1 MSHDERLAALPP
13 TAHEL
18 LRQAIQALQ
27 QGDRARGLQF
37 AQQAVRSHPGHPETL
52 RQLAS
57 ALAANGRAQEALAV
71 IDPVVV
77 RHPDDAELLNT
88 QAIVLETAGQE
99 ERALA
104 AFRRVCELQPSSA
117 IHAYNLGRALSNRG
131 DSAGSLVELERTLAI
146 DPEHR
151 NARATLAEILR
162 RLGRTEEAVT
172 HLRRL
177 LERDPDDIK
186 AWSALAAFNVVQFDD
201 ADIAT
206 MERLHTR
213 PGLSADD
220 RVSLAYGLG
229 KAHAAHARYDKAYAA
244 YVQAKSMVRTRVPW
258 NAAAHSAA
266 VDAILAAFPNA
277 APGTADD
284 SRGHGMIF
292 IVSLPR
298 SGSTLT
304 EQILAA
310 HRQVDA
316 GEERSD
322 LFEIIMAENQRR
334 GQPVETWAGLA
345 TSDDWRR
352 LGEEYLERARRWR
365 GDGSHATDKAL
376 GNWLWI
382 GALFAMLPG
391 ARVIDCRRDPL
402 ETAWSCFTHLFKIG
416 TQNFSH
422 DFASIAAYARDHER
436 AMRHWLVLY
445 PQRIRTQRYEELVVD
460 PETQIRALLDFCG
473 LPFDPACLRPHEVE
487 RSIRTASASQV
498 REPIRRDTARTGK
511 YGALLDPLRK
521 ELGLPPFAAK

>member
-1 MSHDERLAALPP
+1 MNRDERSTALPSP
-13 TAHEL
+13 AQEL
-18 LRQAIQALQ
+18 LRQASQALQ
-27 QGDRARGLQF
+27 QGDRARGLQL
-37 AQQAVRSHPGHPETL
+37 AQQVVRGHPDHPEAL

-57 ALAANGRAQEALAV
+57 ALAANGRAQEAVAV
-71 IDPVVV
+71 IGPVVAG
-77 RHPDDAELLNT
+77 HPDDPELLNT
-88 QAIVLETAGQE
+88 QAIVLETAGQN

-151 NARATLAEILR
+151 NARATLAEVLR
-162 RLGRTEEAVT
+162 RLGRTDEAVV

-177 LERDPDDIK
+177 LERNPDDVK
-186 AWSALAAFNVVQFDD
+186 AWSALAAFNVVEFDA
-201 ADIAT
+201 ADIARL
-206 MERLHTR
+206 ERLRAR
-213 PGLSADD
+213 PGLSTDEQ
-220 RVSLAYGLG
+220 VLLAYGLG
-229 KAHAAHARYDKAYAA
+229 KAYAAHASHDKAYAA
-244 YVQAKSMVRTRVPW
+244 YVQAKAVVRSVQPW
-258 NAAAHSAA
+258 NAVAHATA
-266 VDAILAAFPNA
+266 IDAILAAFPHA
-277 APGTADD
+277 APDAAQD

-310 HRQVDA
+310 HPQVDA
-316 GEERSD
+316 GEERTD
-322 LFEIIMAENQRR
+322 LFETIMAENRRR
-334 GQPVETWAGLA
+334 GQPVETWSGLA
-345 TSDDWRR
+345 TADDWRR
-352 LGEEYLERARRWR
+352 LGEEYLERARHWR
-365 GDGSHATDKAL
+365 GSGSHATDKAL
-376 GNWLWI
+376 GNWVWI

-416 TQNFSH
+416 AQNFSH
-422 DFASIAAYARDHER
+422 DFASIGAYVRDHER
-436 AMRHWLVLY
+436 AMRHWLALY
-445 PQRIRTQRYEELVVD
+445 PQRIRTLRYEALVAD
-460 PETQIRALLDFCG
+460 PETQIRELLDFCG
-473 LPFDPACLRPHEVE
+473 LPFDAACLRPHEVE

-521 ELGLPPFAAK
+521 ELGLPPFVA

>member
-1 MSHDERLAALPP
+1 MNRDEHLAALPSP
-13 TAHEL
+13 AREL
-18 LRQAIQALQ
+18 LRQAAQALQ

-37 AQQAVRSHPGHPETL
+37 AQQLVRTHPGHPEAL

-57 ALAANGRAQEALAV
+57 ALAANGRAQEAVAV
-71 IDPVVV
+71 IDPVVA
-77 RHPDDAELLNT
+77 RHPGDPELLNT
-88 QAIVLETAGQE
+88 QAIVLETAGQN
-99 ERALA
+99 ERALV

-117 IHAYNLGRALSNRG
+117 VHAYNLGRALSNRG

-151 NARATLAEILR
+151 NARATLAEVLR
-162 RLGRTEEAVT
+162 RLGRTDEAVT

-177 LERDPDDIK
+177 LERDPDDMK
-186 AWSALAAFNVVQFDD
+186 AWSALAAFNVVEFDT

-206 MERLHTR
+206 MERLRTR
-213 PGLSADD
+213 PGLSADEQ
-220 RVSLAYGLG
+220 VLLAYGLG
-229 KAHAAHARYDKAYAA
+229 KAHAAHASYAKAYTA
-244 YVQAKSMVRTRVPW
+244 YVQAKAIVRARQAW
-258 NAAAHSAA
+258 NAAAHTAA
-266 VDAILAAFPNA
+266 VDAILAAFPRA
-277 APGTADD
+277 VSSRADD
-284 SRGHGMIF
+284 NRGQGMIF

-310 HRQVDA
+310 HPQVDA
-316 GEERSD
+316 GEERID
-322 LFEIIMAENQRR
+322 LFETIMAENQRR

-345 TSDDWRR
+345 TPDDWRR

-365 GDGSHATDKAL
+365 GSGSHATDKAL
-376 GNWLWI
+376 GNWVWI

-391 ARVIDCRRDPL
+391 ARVIDCRRDLL

-416 TQNFSH
+416 SQNFSH

-436 AMRHWLVLY
+436 AMRHWLALY
-445 PQRIRTQRYEELVVD
+445 PQHIRTQRYEALVTD
-460 PETQIRALLDFCG
+460 PETQIREMLDFCG
-473 LPFDPACLRPHEVE
+473 LDFDPACLRPHEVQ

-521 ELGLPPFAAK
+521 ELGLPPFAA

>member
-1 MSHDERLAALPP
+1 MNRDERLAALP
-13 TAHEL
+13 AQAREL
-18 LRQAIQALQ
+18 LRQSAQALH
-27 QGDRARGLQF
+27 QGARAHALQF
-37 AQQAVRSHPGHPETL
+37 AQQVVRAHPDHADAL

-71 IDPVVV
+71 IDPVVA
-77 RHPDDAELLNT
+77 RHPDDPELLNT
-88 QAIVLETAGQE
+88 LAIVLETAGQN

-104 AFRRVCELQPSSA
+104 AFRRVCELQPASA
-117 IHAYNLGRALSNRG
+117 VHAYNLGRALSNRG

-151 NARATLAEILR
+151 NARATLAEVLR

-172 HLRRL
+172 QLRVL
-177 LERDPDDIK
+177 LGRDPDDVK
-186 AWSALAAFNVVQFDD
+186 AWSALAGLNVTRFDA

-206 MERLHTR
+206 MERLRTR
-213 PGLSADD
+213 PGLDADQQAM
-220 RVSLAYGLG
+220 LAYGLG
-229 KAHAAHARYDKAYAA
+229 KAYAAEARYDKAYAA
-244 YVQAKSMVRTRVPW
+244 YVQLKAMVRARVPW
-258 NAAAHSAA
+258 NAAAHAAA
-266 VDAILAAFPNA
+266 VDAILAAFPHA
-277 APGTADD
+277 APDGGQD

-292 IVSLPR
+292 IASLPR

-310 HRQVDA
+310 HPQVGA
-316 GEERSD
+316 GEERTD
-322 LFEIIMAENQRR
+322 LFDTIIAENQRR
-334 GQPVETWAGLA
+334 GLPVETWAGLA
-345 TSDDWRR
+345 TPDDWRR
-352 LGEEYLERARRWR
+352 LGEEYLERAQAWR
-365 GDGSHATDKAL
+365 GGRSHATDKAL

-416 TQNFSH
+416 AHSFSH
-422 DFASIAAYARDHER
+422 DFASLAAYARDHDR
-436 AMRHWLVLY
+436 AMRHWLALY
-445 PQRIRTQRYEELVVD
+445 PQRIRTLRYEALVAD
-460 PETQIRALLDFCG
+460 PETQIRELLDFCG
-473 LPFDPACLRPHEVE
+473 LPFDAACLRPHEVE

-521 ELGLPPFAAK
+521 ELGLPPFVA